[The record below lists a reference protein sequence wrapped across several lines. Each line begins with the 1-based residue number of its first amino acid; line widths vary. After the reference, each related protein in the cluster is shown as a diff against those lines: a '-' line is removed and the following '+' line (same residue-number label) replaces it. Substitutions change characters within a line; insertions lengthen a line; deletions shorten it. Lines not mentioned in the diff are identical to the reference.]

1 MTDKELS
8 TALRAAAKL
17 IDEQRKQIASLTA
30 TTMPIDDSLTVF
42 DFVPLIRK
50 SKSNTQIKLIVDLID
65 ALYATDCAIM
75 EDNDWTLLVAVI
87 SKCKRSKNFEAV
99 RQQLVD
105 LHPGGGRHQVLVA
118 LYSDGSDSADEEDRP
133 ACGKPLTG
141 AAWEDG
147 LGEACDG
154 IFENA
159 DSQFVD
165 RQRSLR

>member
-1 MTDKELS
+1 MTLPVLYKSILMAASGKSITTEFCGEHHMGADHVEFIPSEPVHGVKRFFTTNGQVLFNDADSCFYIYDPYTLIIRIHSETWQASCLS
-8 TALRAAAKL
+8 
-17 IDEQRKQIASLTA
+17 Q
-30 TTMPIDDSLTVF
+30 
-42 DFVPLIRK
+42 
-50 SKSNTQIKLIVDLID
+50 
-65 ALYATDCAIM
+65 
-75 EDNDWTLLVAVI
+75 
-87 SKCKRSKNFEAV
+87 KRSNNFEAV

-118 LYSDGSDSADEEDRP
+118 LYSDGSDSADEEDRS

-141 AAWEDG
+141 AAWEAG
-147 LGEACDG
+147 LGEASDG